1 MNKDSVN
8 SQKIGQILPRST
20 TLISP
25 KMNDTEVAIEDQ
37 SVIVTKKNNIE
48 LVQYD
53 STARNDNPPD

>member
-8 SQKIGQILPRST
+8 IQTKGQIQPRST

>member
-8 SQKIGQILPRST
+8 IQTKGQIQPRST

-37 SVIVTKKNNIE
+37 SVIVTKKNNFE